1 MSDIKSK
8 IKEKLENDT
17 LVYGIL
23 GVGYVG
29 LPLAKA
35 ISSSGYNVKGI
46 DINISRV
53 EGLNAGTSPIKE
65 IADAEIQ
72 KMLSGGFV
80 ATTDFSAVSECDV
93 LILCLP
99 TPLSLNREP
108 DLTAVRATMAS
119 IQQYLKPGHVLSLES
134 TTWPGT
140 TDEVLKP
147 YLVDVG
153 LTIGEDVFLA
163 YSPEREDPGNVKYH
177 TNSIPKIISGW
188 SQACCEV
195 GKAVYSPFIDT
206 LVPVSNT
213 ATAEMVKLV
222 ENIQRSVNIGL
233 MNELKQVCDA
243 MDIDIFEVIDA
254 AATKPFGFTP
264 YYPGPGVGGHCIPI
278 DPFYLTWK
286 AREFGLH
293 TRFIELAGEINAQMP
308 NHVVAKLY
316 EALNKL
322 GKPIKGSRI
331 LCAGISYKRDV
342 DDVRESPSVVV
353 MEAIRDAGGI
363 VDYCDPYVPHFPKM
377 RQHEFDLSSVEM
389 TPENISAFDAV
400 MLLTDHNCFDYE
412 MIEKN
417 ASLIIDTRGKF
428 RERPKNPKIAS
439 A

>member
-1 MSDIKSK
+1 MSEIKSK
-8 IKEKLENDT
+8 IEQKLKNKT

-23 GVGYVG
+23 GIGYVG
-29 LPLAKA
+29 LPLAQA
-35 ISSSGYNVKGI
+35 VSSAGYKVTGF
-46 DINISRV
+46 DINIKWIK
-53 EGLNAGTSPIKE
+53 GLNTGISPIKE
-65 IADAEIQ
+65 IADKEIQ
-72 KMLSGGFV
+72 KMISGGFV
-80 ATTDFSAVSECDV
+80 ATTDLSAVSNCDV

-108 DLTAVRATMAS
+108 DLTAVRETMAS

-140 TDEVLKP
+140 TEEVLRP

-153 LTIGEDVFLA
+153 LTIGEDLFLV
-163 YSPEREDPGNVKYH
+163 YSPEREDPGNVKYQ
-177 TNSIPKIISGW
+177 TNSIPKIISGC
-188 SQACCEV
+188 SQVCCEV
-195 GKAVYSPFIDT
+195 GQAVYSPFINT
-206 LVPVSNT
+206 LIPVSNT

-233 MNELKQVCDA
+233 VNELKKVCDS

-286 AREFGLH
+286 AREFGVH

-308 NHVVAKLY
+308 NYVVAKLY
-316 EALNKL
+316 DALNDI

-353 MEAIRDAGGI
+353 MEAIRDAGGV

-377 RQHEFDLSSVEM
+377 RQHEFDLSSVDL

-400 MLLTDHNCFDYE
+400 ILLTDHNCFDYE
-412 MIEKN
+412 MIEKH
-417 ASLIIDTRGKF
+417 ASLIIDTRGRF
-428 RERPKNPKIAS
+428 RGQYKNPKIIS
-439 A
+439 S